1 MPALKPEQSSTAK
14 ASCKYDLQLWQIESF
29 LEQSQEQLNIQEV
42 ARCRS
47 SEISTGFDS
56 EKGETVEFDIIFL
69 SDGSTVKANI
79 TVKPGEDGDGKGPGS
94 GLEFSMDMSKI
105 HTEEQA
111 KAAFY
116 SYNEMILQT
125 LLKFTPAGEDITLY
139 SEGGG
144 RWGELGDRDMREAMR
159 RHEQDFR
166 EKGINTVSLNGQ
178 MILDLRAGVNDLKP
192 EEPRRAKPWDV
203 PKGAPDKIR

>member
-1 MPALKPEQSSTAK
+1 MPALKPEESSTVK
-14 ASCKYDLQLWQIESF
+14 SSCKYDLQLWQIENF
-29 LEQSQEQLNIQEV
+29 LEQSQEQLNIKEV

-47 SEISTGFDS
+47 SEVSTGFDS

-79 TVKPGEDGDGKGPGS
+79 TVKPGEDDGNRKGS
-94 GLEFSMDMSKI
+94 GLEFSMDTSKLR
-105 HTEEQA
+105 TEEQA

-116 SYNEMILQT
+116 KFNEITLQI
-125 LLKFTPAGEDITLY
+125 LLKFTPAGEDITVY
-139 SEGGG
+139 SNGGG
-144 RWGELGDRDMREAMR
+144 CWSELGDKDMREAMR

-166 EKGINTVSLNGQ
+166 DKGINTVSLNGQ
-178 MILDLRAGVNDLKP
+178 MILDLRAGVNDLKA

-203 PKGAPDKIR
+203 PKGSPDKIR